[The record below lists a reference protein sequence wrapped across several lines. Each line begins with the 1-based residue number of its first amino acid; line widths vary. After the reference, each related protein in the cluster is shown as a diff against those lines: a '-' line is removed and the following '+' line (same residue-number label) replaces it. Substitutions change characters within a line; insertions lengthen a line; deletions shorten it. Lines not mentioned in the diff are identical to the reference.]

1 MKSNFFV
8 HRILLCILF
17 WVPACHAQ
25 AAFLPWQVGQS
36 SAQVEDQDSAPST
49 DKAAAEQGT
58 SSSSSSSSSSVA
70 QAQPPGE
77 GKKQTDTKQQDD
89 RAKGMSFKKMFLNIP
104 GDQKAIWTSPL
115 HIRATD
121 SAWLLPL
128 GGVTAGL
135 IASDEHSMARARSNA
150 DAISLGKNVS
160 DFTLAGMASVPALMY
175 VWGGLHGYPRAHE
188 TGLLSGEALMN
199 SYVVVEA
206 LKFAFARERPT
217 PVDGQ
222 GKFYQTLSDPSFPSG
237 HAILGW
243 TIASVIAHE
252 YPGWLSQT
260 LAYSGATAISV
271 SRVAGRKHFPSDVV
285 VGGSMGWLIGRQV
298 FRAHHNPD
306 IDDAE
311 FGSFTSDPQ
320 EGSSRRL
327 GSVFVPLD
335 SWIYPELKRLGAMRY
350 IRSQFLGIQPWTRE
364 ECLRQLQE
372 AEYYAQDPSTP
383 AWIARTIELM
393 KSELSQDGQH
403 FYSAGID
410 SIYGRYQHI
419 SGVPLRDSYH
429 FGQTIW
435 NDFGRPYDE
444 GNSMVTGAS
453 GSAVAGRFFFYA
465 RGEYQHAPGRGPLTA
480 AQSALIASLDQ
491 NPVLPPSP
499 VSSIDRFYPLDMYAG
514 VQLGKFAV
522 SFGKESMWLGPGESG
537 ALMLSDN
544 ADPMYGLHLTQTT
557 PIQLPWIFRY
567 LGLIKT
573 EFQFAKLSGHQ
584 FPARPFFNLQK
595 VIFHPTENLELGFT
609 RASIWAGVGHP
620 FTFDALVRNFGSVN
634 DSGLNITDPH
644 DPGDRKSGFDFSYRI
659 PGLRNWLS
667 LYSDFYSDD
676 DPSPLASPRRSA
688 INPGLYLS
696 HFPGISRLDLRIESA
711 STQLMGAVDHG
722 GTFLYW
728 SVEYHDANTNKGVL
742 FGNATGRDGRS
753 YQGWSTY
760 HLSGETSIQLSY
772 RDVKASSSF
781 LPGGGTQSDASTHL
795 LWKVHQNLQLDAFVQ
810 YERWLIPALKATAEH
825 NVTGQLQLTF
835 NPKWRV
841 HAD

>member
-1 MKSNFFV
+1 MKFNFLV
-8 HRILLCILF
+8 RRILLGILSLALAY
-17 WVPACHAQ
+17 PAK

-36 SAQVEDQDSAPST
+36 SVQATDTSSAAAK
-49 DKAAAEQGT
+49 DEAAAEQGT
-58 SSSSSSSSSSVA
+58 SSSSNPSSTSPV
-70 QAQPPGE
+70 QAESPGE
-77 GKKQTDTKQQDD
+77 SKKAEPLKQEDS
-89 RAKGMSFKKMFLNIP
+89 AKGMSFKRMFLNIP
-104 GDQKAIWTSPL
+104 GDQKAIWTSPF

-121 SAWLLPL
+121 SVWLLPL

-135 IASDEHSMARARSNA
+135 IASDEHSMTRARSNA
-150 DAISLGKNVS
+150 DAIALGKNVS
-160 DFTLAGMASVPALMY
+160 DITLAGMASVPALMY
-175 VWGGLHGYPRAHE
+175 MWGGLHGYPRAHE
-188 TGLLSGEALMN
+188 TGLLSGEALIN
-199 SYVVVEA
+199 SYVVDEA
-206 LKFAFARERPT
+206 FKFAFARERPT
-217 PVDGQ
+217 AVDGQ
-222 GKFYQTLSDPSFPSG
+222 GRFFQTVSNASFPST
-237 HAILGW
+237 HSTLGW

-271 SRVAGRKHFPSDVV
+271 SRVAGRQHFPSDVV
-285 VGGSMGWLIGRQV
+285 AGAAIGWLIGRQV
-298 FRAHHNPD
+298 YRAHHNPD

-410 SIYGRYQHI
+410 SVYGRYQNI

-429 FGQTIW
+429 FGQTMW
-435 NDFGRPYDE
+435 NDFGRPYDQ
-444 GNSMVTGAS
+444 GNSIITGAS

-480 AQSALIASLDQ
+480 AQSTLIASLDQ

-499 VSSIDRFYPLDMYAG
+499 VSTIDRFYPLDMYAG

-557 PIQLPWIFRY
+557 PFYYPGSFAILARSRRSSSLQNYQATSSRQ
-567 LGLIKT
+567 GLSSTSK
-573 EFQFAKLSGHQ
+573 KS
-584 FPARPFFNLQK
+584 FFILTQ
-595 VIFHPTENLELGFT
+595 NLELGFT

-620 FTFDALVRNFGSVN
+620 FTARALARNFGSVG
-634 DSGLNITDPH
+634 DSGLKATDPN
-644 DPGDRKSGFDFSYRI
+644 DPGDRKSGFDFAYRI

-667 LYSDFYSDD
+667 IYSDFYSDD

-696 HFPGISRLDLRIESA
+696 HFPGITRLDLRIESA

-722 GTFLYW
+722 GTFLYY
-728 SVEYHDANTNKGVL
+728 SLEYHDSNTSKGVL

-760 HLSGETSIQLSY
+760 HLSAETSIQLSY
-772 RDVKASSSF
+772 RDVKASSLF

-795 LWKVHQNLQLDAFVQ
+795 LWKVHRNLQVDAFVQ
-810 YERWLIPALKATAEH
+810 YERWLIPALNPTAEH
-825 NVTGQLQLTF
+825 NVTGQLQLMF
-835 NPKWRV
+835 IPKWRI
-841 HAD
+841 HGD

>member
-1 MKSNFFV
+1 MKFNFLV
-8 HRILLCILF
+8 RRSLLAILSLA
-17 WVPACHAQ
+17 PACSAR
-25 AAFLPWQVGQS
+25 AAFRPWQVEQS
-36 SAQVEDQDSAPST
+36 PVQAADHDAASAKDEVPAQPGT
-49 DKAAAEQGT
+49 T
-58 SSSSSSSSSSVA
+58 SSSNSSSRSPV
-70 QAQPPGE
+70 QAQQPAGN
-77 GKKQTDTKQQDD
+77 KKKTETQKQED
-89 RAKGMSFKKMFLNIP
+89 RAKGTSFKRMFLNIP
-104 GDQKAIWTSPL
+104 GDQKAIWTSPF

-121 SAWLLPL
+121 SFWLLPL

-135 IASDEHSMARARSNA
+135 IGSDEHSMARARSNA
-150 DAISLGKNVS
+150 DAIALGKNVS

-175 VWGGLHGYPRAHE
+175 VWGGFHGYPRAKE

-217 PVDGQ
+217 TTDGQ
-222 GKFYQTLSDPSFPSG
+222 GRFYQTLSNPSFPSG
-237 HAILGW
+237 HSILGW
-243 TIASVIAHE
+243 TMASVIAHE

-271 SRVAGRKHFPSDVV
+271 SRVAGRQHFPSDVV
-285 VGGSMGWLIGRQV
+285 AGAAIGWLIGRQV
-298 FRAHHNPD
+298 YRAHHDPD

-311 FGSFTSDPQ
+311 FGLFTSDRQ
-320 EGSSRRL
+320 EGSSRRQ
-327 GSVFVPLD
+327 GSVFVPMD
-335 SWIYPELKRLGAMRY
+335 SWMYPELKRLAAMGY
-350 IRSQFLGIQPWTRE
+350 IRTQFLGIQPWTRE

-383 AWIARTIELM
+383 TWIAEMVNLL
-393 KSELSQDGQH
+393 KSELSQDNQH

-410 SIYGRYQHI
+410 SIYGRYQNI

-435 NDFGRPYDE
+435 NDFGRPYDQ
-444 GNSMVTGAS
+444 GSSVVTGAS

-465 RGEYQHAPGRGPLTA
+465 RGEYQHAPGRGPLTV
-480 AQSALIASLDQ
+480 AQSVLIASLDQ
-491 NPVLPPSP
+491 NPVLPPSQ
-499 VSSIDRFYPLDMYAG
+499 VSTIDRFYPLDMYAG

-567 LGLIKT
+567 LGPIKT

-595 VIFHPTENLELGFT
+595 VIFHPTRDLELGFS

-620 FTFDALVRNFGSVN
+620 FTLEALGRNFGSVG
-634 DSGLNITDPH
+634 DSGLKATDPN

-688 INPGLYLS
+688 MNPGLYLS

-722 GTFLYW
+722 GTFLYF
-728 SVEYHDANTNKGVL
+728 STEYHDANTNKGIL

-760 HLSGETSIQLSY
+760 HLSAGTSIQLSY
-772 RDVKASSSF
+772 REVKASSSF
-781 LPGGGTQSDASTHL
+781 LPGGGTQSDAGTHL
-795 LWKVHQNLQLDAFVQ
+795 LWKVHRNLQVDAFVQ
-810 YERWLIPALKATAEH
+810 YERWLIPALKPTAEH

-835 NPKWRV
+835 NPKWRI

>member
-1 MKSNFFV
+1 MKFNFLV
-8 HRILLCILF
+8 RRIL
-17 WVPACHAQ
+17 PAIVSLAVACPAK
-25 AAFLPWQVGQS
+25 AAFLPWQVEQS
-36 SAQVEDQDSAPST
+36 PVQTTDRSST
-49 DKAAAEQGT
+49 ATKDEAASEQET
-58 SSSSSSSSSSVA
+58 RSSSNSSSSS
-70 QAQPPGE
+70 P
-77 GKKQTDTKQQDD
+77 KQTPSSGESKTESLKQED

-135 IASDEHSMARARSNA
+135 VASDEHTMTRTRSNA

-160 DFTLAGMASVPALMY
+160 DITLASMASVPALMY
-175 VWGGLHGYPRAHE
+175 VWGGLHGDPRAHE

-199 SYVVVEA
+199 SFVVDEA
-206 LKFAFARERPT
+206 LKVVFARERPT

-222 GKFYQTLSDPSFPSG
+222 GRFFQTISNASFPST
-237 HAILGW
+237 HSTLGW

-271 SRVAGRKHFPSDVV
+271 SRVAGRQHFPSDVV
-285 VGGSMGWLIGRQV
+285 AGAAVGWLIGRQV

-320 EGSSRRL
+320 EGSSQRL

-350 IRSQFLGIQPWTRE
+350 IRTQFLGIQPWTRE

-410 SIYGRYQHI
+410 SVYGRYQRI

-453 GSAVAGRFFFYA
+453 SSAVAGRFFFYA

-480 AQSALIASLDQ
+480 AQSNLIASLDQ

-499 VSSIDRFYPLDMYAG
+499 VSTIDRFYPLDMYAG

-537 ALMLSDN
+537 ALMLNDN

-557 PIQLPWIFRY
+557 PLQLPWIFRY

-595 VIFHPTENLELGFT
+595 VIFHPTQNLELGFT

-620 FTFDALVRNFGSVN
+620 FTFDALARNFGSFN
-634 DSGLNITDPH
+634 DTGLKATDPH

-711 STQLMGAVDHG
+711 STQLMGVDHG
-722 GTFLYW
+722 GTFLYY
-728 SVEYHDANTNKGVL
+728 SVEYHDANTNKGFL

-760 HLSGETSIQLSY
+760 HLSGETSIQFSY
-772 RDVKASSSF
+772 RDVKASSLF

-795 LWKVHQNLQLDAFVQ
+795 LWKVNQNLQLDAFVQ
-810 YERWLIPALKATAEH
+810 YERWLIPALKPTAQH

>member
-1 MKSNFFV
+1 MRLNFLA
-8 HRILLCILF
+8 RQILLGIVSLALAC
-17 WVPACHAQ
+17 PARAT
-25 AAFLPWQVGQS
+25 FLTWQDDKS
-36 SAQVEDQDSAPST
+36 SANPSAIPTAAQNDQ
-49 DKAAAEQGT
+49 AAAEQGT
-58 SSSSSSSSSSVA
+58 SSSSDSSSSSAA
-70 QAQPPGE
+70 QAQSPSE
-77 GKKQTDTKQQDD
+77 SKKKTDTKKQDD
-89 RAKGMSFKKMFLNIP
+89 RAKGTSFKRMFLNIP

-135 IASDEHSMARARSNA
+135 LASDEHSMARARSNA
-150 DAISLGKNVS
+150 DAIALGKNVS
-160 DFTLAGMASVPALMY
+160 DITLAGMASVPAVMY

-217 PVDGQ
+217 TVDGQ
-222 GKFYQTLSDPSFPSG
+222 GRFYQTLSNPSFPSG
-237 HAILGW
+237 HSILGW

-320 EGSSRRL
+320 EGSSQRE

-335 SWIYPELKRLGAMRY
+335 SWIYPELKRLGAMGY

-372 AEYYAQDPSTP
+372 ADYYAQDPSTP
-383 AWIARTIELM
+383 AWITKTIELM

-410 SIYGRYQHI
+410 SVYARYQHI

-444 GNSMVTGAS
+444 GNSVVTGAS

-480 AQSALIASLDQ
+480 AQSTLIAALDQ

-499 VSSIDRFYPLDMYAG
+499 VSSIDRFYPVDIYAG
-514 VQLGKFAV
+514 VQLGRFAV

-537 ALMLSDN
+537 ALMVSDN

-557 PIQLPWIFRY
+557 PLQLPWIFRY
-567 LGLIKT
+567 LGLVKT

-595 VIFHPTENLELGFT
+595 VIFHPTQNLELGFT

-620 FTFDALVRNFGSVN
+620 FTFDALLRNFGSVN
-634 DSGLNITDPH
+634 DTGLKATDPH

-667 LYSDFYSDD
+667 LYSDFYNDD

-696 HFPGISRLDLRIESA
+696 HFPGMSRLDLRIESA
-711 STQLMGAVDHG
+711 STQLMGVDHG
-722 GTFLYW
+722 GTFLYF
-728 SVEYHDANTNKGVL
+728 STEYHDANTNKGVL

-772 RDVKASSSF
+772 RDVKASSLF

-795 LWKVHQNLQLDAFVQ
+795 LWKIHQNLQVDAFVQ

-835 NPKWRV
+835 NPKWRI
-841 HAD
+841 HSD

>member
-8 HRILLCILF
+8 HRVLLCIVFLAS
-17 WVPACHAQ
+17 VCDAQ
-25 AAFLPWQVGQS
+25 AAFLPWQLGQS
-36 SAQVEDQDSAPST
+36 PAQAEDQNFVPST
-49 DKAAAEQGT
+49 DKTEAGQGASSSAH
-58 SSSSSSSSSSVA
+58 SSSSSSIA
-70 QAQPPGE
+70 QAQSPGE
-77 GKKQTDTKQQDD
+77 SKKQTETKRQED

-135 IASDEHSMARARSNA
+135 IASDENSMTRARSNA

-160 DFTLAGMASVPALMY
+160 DITLAGMASVPALMY
-175 VWGGLHGYPRAHE
+175 VWGGLHAYPRAHE

-199 SYVVVEA
+199 SFVVNEA
-206 LKFAFARERPT
+206 LKVTFARERPKT
-217 PVDGQ
+217 VDGQ
-222 GKFYQTLSDPSFPSG
+222 GRFFQTVSNASFPST
-237 HAILGW
+237 HSTLGW

-271 SRVAGRKHFPSDVV
+271 SRVAGREHFPSDVV
-285 VGGSMGWLIGRQV
+285 AGAAVGWLIGRQV

-383 AWIARTIELM
+383 AWIAKTIELM

-480 AQSALIASLDQ
+480 AQSSLIASLDQ

-567 LGLIKT
+567 LGQIKT
-573 EFQFAKLSGHQ
+573 ELQFAKLSGHQ

-595 VIFHPTENLELGFT
+595 ITFHPTQNLELGFT

-620 FTFDALVRNFGSVN
+620 FTFDALLRNFGSVG
-634 DSGLNITDPH
+634 DSGLKATDPH

-696 HFPGISRLDLRIESA
+696 HFPGVSRLDLRIESA
-711 STQLMGAVDHG
+711 STQLMGVDHG

-728 SVEYHDANTNKGVL
+728 SVEYHDANTNKGTL

-760 HLSGETSIQLSY
+760 HLSAETSIQLSY

-795 LWKVHQNLQLDAFVQ
+795 LWKVHRNLQLDAFVQ

-825 NVTGQLQLTF
+825 NVTGQVQLTF
-835 NPKWRV
+835 NPKWRI

>member
-1 MKSNFFV
+1 MQFNFLARRTLLAMLSLALACPANAALLAWQVDQPSV
-8 HRILLCILF
+8 HAAD
-17 WVPACHAQ
+17 PQTAAKDQ
-25 AAFLPWQVGQS
+25 AAAG
-36 SAQVEDQDSAPST
+36 
-49 DKAAAEQGT
+49 QGT
-58 SSSSSSSSSSVA
+58 SSSANSSSA
-70 QAQPPGE
+70 PPIQAQPPAE
-77 GKKQTDTKQQDD
+77 SKKKPESSKQDD
-89 RAKGMSFKKMFLNIP
+89 HTKGTSFKKVFWNIP

-115 HIRATD
+115 HIHATD

-128 GGVTAGL
+128 GAATAGL
-135 IASDEHSMARARSNA
+135 IGSDEHSMARARSNA
-150 DAISLGKNVS
+150 TATTLGKNVS
-160 DFTLAGMASVPALMY
+160 DGTLVGMASVPAFMY

-188 TGLLSGEALMN
+188 TGLLSGEALIN
-199 SYVVVEA
+199 SYVVDEA

-217 PVDGQ
+217 AVDGQ
-222 GKFYQTLSDPSFPSG
+222 GRFFQTIGNASFPST
-237 HAILGW
+237 HSTLGW
-243 TIASVIAHE
+243 SLASVIAHE

-260 LAYSGATAISV
+260 LAYGGATAISV
-271 SRVAGRKHFPSDVV
+271 SRVAGRQHFPSDVV
-285 VGGSMGWLIGRQV
+285 AGAAVGWLIGRQV
-298 FRAHHNPD
+298 YRAHHDPD
-306 IDDAE
+306 IDDVE
-311 FGSFTSDPQ
+311 FGSFTSDRQ
-320 EGSSRRL
+320 EGEPSHL

-335 SWIYPELKRLGAMRY
+335 SWIYPELKRLAAMGY
-350 IRSQFLGIQPWTRE
+350 IRTQFVGLEPWTRE
-364 ECLRQLQE
+364 ECLRQIQE
-372 AEYYAQDPSTP
+372 AEYYAEDPSTP
-383 AWIARTIELM
+383 PWISKTVELL
-393 KSELSQDGQH
+393 KSEFTEDGKH

-410 SIYGRYQHI
+410 SVYGRYQNI

-435 NDFGRPYDE
+435 NDFGRPYDQ
-444 GNSMVTGAS
+444 GNSIVAGAS

-480 AQSALIASLDQ
+480 AQSTTIASLDQ
-491 NPVLPPSP
+491 NPVLPLSP
-499 VSSIDRFYPLDMYAG
+499 VSNSDRFYPLDIYAG
-514 VQLGKFAV
+514 VQLGKFAF

-557 PIQLPWIFRY
+557 PIELPWVFHY
-567 LGLIKT
+567 LGQIKT

-595 VIFHPTENLELGFT
+595 ISFHPTENLELGFT

-620 FTFDALVRNFGSVN
+620 FTARALARNFSSFG
-634 DSGLNITDPH
+634 DSGLKATDPN

-688 INPGLYLS
+688 MSPGLYLS
-696 HFPGISRLDLRIESA
+696 HFPGISRLDLRVESA

-722 GTFLYW
+722 GTFLYY
-728 SVEYHDANTNKGVL
+728 SVEYHDSNTNKGLL

-795 LWKVHQNLQLDAFVQ
+795 LWKVHQNLQVDAFVQ
-810 YERWLIPALKATAEH
+810 YERWLIPALKPTAEH

-835 NPKWRV
+835 YPKRRV
-841 HAD
+841 HSD

>member
-1 MKSNFFV
+1 MKLNFLA
-8 HRILLCILF
+8 RQIL
-17 WVPACHAQ
+17 PAIVSLALACPAK
-25 AAFLPWQVGQS
+25 AAFLPWQFDQS
-36 SAQVEDQDSAPST
+36 SVPTADQDSVLSR
-49 DKAAAEQGT
+49 DKAETEQGT
-58 SSSSSSSSSSVA
+58 SSSSDSSSSSAA
-70 QAQPPGE
+70 QAQSPDE
-77 GKKQTDTKQQDD
+77 SKKKTDTKKQDD

-135 IASDEHSMARARSNA
+135 IASDEHTMTRARSNA
-150 DAISLGKNVS
+150 DAIALGKNVS
-160 DFTLAGMASVPALMY
+160 DYTLAGMASVPALMY
-175 VWGGLHGYPRAHE
+175 VWGGLHNYPRAKE

-206 LKFAFARERPT
+206 LKFALARERPT
-217 PVDGQ
+217 AVDGQ
-222 GKFYQTLSDPSFPSG
+222 GRFYQTLSNPSFPSG
-237 HAILGW
+237 HSMLGW

-271 SRVAGRKHFPSDVV
+271 SRVAGREHFPSDVV
-285 VGGSMGWLIGRQV
+285 AGAAVGWLIGRQV

-311 FGSFTSDPQ
+311 FGSFKSDPQ

-335 SWIYPELKRLGAMRY
+335 SWIYTELKRLGAMRY

-410 SIYGRYQHI
+410 SVYGRYQHI

-429 FGQTIW
+429 FGQTAW

-444 GNSMVTGAS
+444 GNSMVMGAS

-567 LGLIKT
+567 LGLVKT
-573 EFQFAKLSGHQ
+573 EVQFAKLSGHQ

-595 VIFHPTENLELGFT
+595 VTFHPTQNLELGFT

-620 FTFDALVRNFGSVN
+620 FTFDALVRNFSSFG
-634 DSGLNITDPH
+634 DSGLKATDPH

-722 GTFLYW
+722 GTFLYY

-772 RDVKASSSF
+772 RQVKASSSF

-795 LWKVHQNLQLDAFVQ
+795 LWKVHPNVQVDAFVQ

-825 NVTGQLQLTF
+825 NVTGQLQLTYT
-835 NPKWRV
+835 PKWRV
-841 HAD
+841 HSD